1 MKWLRAPF
9 ALIRVEPNPP
19 VPTGK
24 MRTSTAK
31 TASLSGTCG
40 PNYGSSTAVGTSQSL
55 NDYAYKTI
63 RRELGYAVRIGL
75 NSVRVCFQ
83 YLGFEHRTTVF
94 LEKFAASCST
104 AHDNGA
110 VTSCAT
116 LVELARGIGRNR
128 GAADVG
134 VLTGAIPREFLRVG
148 SSQWCPRPD
157 RA

>member
-1 MKWLRAPF
+1 MKVLRAPF
-9 ALIRVEPNPP
+9 ALIRVEQDAP

-31 TASLSGTCG
+31 AASLSGTCG
-40 PNYGSSTAVGTSQSL
+40 PNYGSSSAVGTSQFL
-55 NDYAYKTI
+55 DDYDYKTI

-75 NSVRVCFQ
+75 NSVRVVFQ
-83 YLGFEHRTTVF
+83 YLGFEHRTTV
-94 LEKFAASCST
+94 LENFAASCGT
-104 AHDNGA
+104 ARDNGA

-134 VLTGAIPREFLRVG
+134 VLTVEIRREFLRVG
-148 SSQWCPRPD
+148 SSRWWPRPD